1 MFWYLVKRLLASAPT
16 LIAVLTVVFVIV
28 RIIPGDPALTVLG
41 DQATPAALAALRTK
55 LGIDKPLHLQY
66 VDFMLSALQGD
77 LGRSLVSGRPVIQE
91 VTAVLPHTLDL
102 TISSWLLGSAIGIPL
117 GIWAALRRN
126 RLADYVIRIV
136 SLIGLS
142 FPVFVSGIFLLLVFA
157 LQYRIFPVIGTSDL
171 ANLGDRAWK
180 LVLPTLTLGL
190 VMVAYITRVTRSAM
204 LQVLSEDYVRTAR
217 AKGVPARL
225 VVTRHALRNALIP
238 VVTVVGLYLGINI
251 GNSVLTEIVFNR
263 PGLGKVIVTA
273 LNQRDYSMLQ
283 GLMVIYC
290 FLIVVTNLLTDLTYG
305 LIDPRVKQS

>member
-1 MFWYLVKRLLASAPT
+1 MVWYIIKRLLSAAPT
-16 LIAVLTVVFVIV
+16 LLAVLTAVFIIV

-41 DQATPAALAALRTK
+41 DQATPQALAALREK
-55 LGIDKPLHLQY
+55 LGIDKALHLQY
-66 VDFMLSALQGD
+66 VDFIVAALKGD
-77 LGRSLVSGRPVIQE
+77 LGRSLVSGRPVLDE

-102 TISSWLLGSAIGIPL
+102 TIASLILGTALGIPL

-136 SLIGLS
+136 SLLGLS

-157 LQYRIFPVIGTSDL
+157 LNYRWFPVIGSSNLSD
-171 ANLGDRAWK
+171 LGDRAWK
-180 LVLPTLTLGL
+180 LVLPTFTLGL

-225 VVTRHALRNALIP
+225 VVRRHALRNALIP

-290 FLIVVTNLLTDLTYG
+290 FLIVITNLLTDLTYG
-305 LIDPRVKQS
+305 LIDPRVKQA

>member
-1 MFWYLVKRLLASAPT
+1 
-16 LIAVLTVVFVIV
+16 
-28 RIIPGDPALTVLG
+28 
-41 DQATPAALAALRTK
+41 
-55 LGIDKPLHLQY
+55 
-66 VDFMLSALQGD
+66 
-77 LGRSLVSGRPVIQE
+77 
-91 VTAVLPHTLDL
+91 
-102 TISSWLLGSAIGIPL
+102 
-117 GIWAALRRN
+117 
-126 RLADYVIRIV
+126 
-136 SLIGLS
+136 
-142 FPVFVSGIFLLLVFA
+142 
-157 LQYRIFPVIGTSDL
+157 
-171 ANLGDRAWK
+171 
-180 LVLPTLTLGL
+180 
-190 VMVAYITRVTRSAM
+190 M

>member
-1 MFWYLVKRLLASAPT
+1 MIWYVLKRLLAAAPT
-16 LIAVLTVVFVIV
+16 LVAVLTVVFIVV
-28 RIIPGDPALTVLG
+28 RIIPGDPALTILG
-41 DQATPAALAALRTK
+41 DQATPAALIALRQK

-66 VDFMLSALQGD
+66 FDFIAAALTGD

-91 VTAVLPHTLDL
+91 VSAVLPHTLDL
-102 TISSWLLGSAIGIPL
+102 TISSLILGTILGIPL

-126 RLADYVIRIV
+126 QTADYVIRIV
-136 SLIGLS
+136 SLLGLS

-157 LQYRIFPVIGTSDL
+157 VQHRWFPVIGSADL
-171 ANLGDRAWK
+171 ADLGDRAWK
-180 LVLPTLTLGL
+180 LVLPTATLGL

-225 VVTRHALRNALIP
+225 VIRRHALRNALIP

-263 PGLGKVIVTA
+263 PGLGRVIVTA
-273 LNQRDYSMLQ
+273 LNQRDYAMLQ

-305 LIDPRVKQS
+305 LIDPRVKQA

>member
-102 TISSWLLGSAIGIPL
+102 TISSLLLGSAIGIPL

-273 LNQRDYSMLQ
+273 LNQRDYAMLQ

>member
-1 MFWYLVKRLLASAPT
+1 MFWYVVKRMLAAAPT
-16 LIAVLTVVFVIV
+16 LVAVLTVVFVIV

-41 DQATPAALAALRTK
+41 DQATPEALAALRGK

-66 VDFMLSALQGD
+66 VDFILAALQGD

-91 VTAVLPHTLDL
+91 VVAVLPHTLDL
-102 TISSWLLGSAIGIPL
+102 TISSLILGSALGIPL

-157 LQYRIFPVIGTSDL
+157 LQYRLFPVIGTADL
-171 ANLGDRAWK
+171 GDLGDRLWK
-180 LVLPTLTLGL
+180 LALPTMTLGL

-204 LQVLSEDYVRTAR
+204 LQVLSEDYIRTAR

-225 VVTRHALRNALIP
+225 VIRRHALRNALIP

-273 LNQRDYSMLQ
+273 LNQRDYAMLQ

-305 LIDPRVKQS
+305 LIDPRVKRL

>member
-1 MFWYLVKRLLASAPT
+1 
-16 LIAVLTVVFVIV
+16 
-28 RIIPGDPALTVLG
+28 
-41 DQATPAALAALRTK
+41 
-55 LGIDKPLHLQY
+55 
-66 VDFMLSALQGD
+66 
-77 LGRSLVSGRPVIQE
+77 
-91 VTAVLPHTLDL
+91 
-102 TISSWLLGSAIGIPL
+102 
-117 GIWAALRRN
+117 
-126 RLADYVIRIV
+126 
-136 SLIGLS
+136 
-142 FPVFVSGIFLLLVFA
+142 
-157 LQYRIFPVIGTSDL
+157 
-171 ANLGDRAWK
+171 
-180 LVLPTLTLGL
+180 
-190 VMVAYITRVTRSAM
+190 
-204 LQVLSEDYVRTAR
+204 VRTAR